1 MARSPDLKS
10 VVRKDVR
17 VRLPPSAPLSTI
29 AATTLASPNVNSVL
43 SVIKRRQRPLIAARD
58 IAAYREFV
66 QYGFGRWKP
75 NLKMAFKT
83 VFTLQA
89 MEMVGPQL
97 RFSITRDGH
106 TIARRAMAR
115 FVSRFE
121 ALARRE
127 LSGVPQVSPARVV
140 R

>member
-43 SVIKRRQRPLIAARD
+43 LAIKRRQRPLIAARD
-58 IAAYREFV
+58 IATYREFV

-83 VFTLQA
+83 VFTYKQWKW
-89 MEMVGPQL
+89 
-97 RFSITRDGH
+97 
-106 TIARRAMAR
+106 
-115 FVSRFE
+115 
-121 ALARRE
+121 LARNFDFPLDATVTQ
-127 LSGVPQVSPARVV
+127 LSVEQWRGLYHALKHWRGENCQAFHRFPRSVW
-140 R
+140 